1 MDRGACNYKTDDR
14 LVNCIL
20 LSNSSTENSKYCS
33 KTTQQEPLIE
43 KLNLKLFS
51 VLTLQQENILT
62 LLCVFLCRIGK
73 PSIMLEELRRALH
86 YHASTSSPKV
96 TKESAMDEI
105 RMMLRLFSSVYQGD
119 LAEFKC
125 LLKAGV
131 DPNSTDCEGNSLMHI
146 VIENGL
152 YDMVEILLTH
162 SKYI

>member
-1 MDRGACNYKTDDR
+1 MFN
-14 LVNCIL
+14 
-20 LSNSSTENSKYCS
+20 
-33 KTTQQEPLIE
+33 LIM
-43 KLNLKLFS
+43 F
-51 VLTLQQENILT
+51 
-62 LLCVFLCRIGK
+62 FFFCRIGK

-105 RMMLRLFSSVYQGD
+105 RMMLRLFSAVYQGD

-125 LLKAGV
+125 LLKTGV

-152 YDMVEILLTH
+152 YDMVEILVTH
-162 SKYI
+162 GKYLLQLKHFIYDNASCMFLPVLVLMKLRYH

>member
-1 MDRGACNYKTDDR
+1 
-14 LVNCIL
+14 
-20 LSNSSTENSKYCS
+20 
-33 KTTQQEPLIE
+33 
-43 KLNLKLFS
+43 
-51 VLTLQQENILT
+51 
-62 LLCVFLCRIGK
+62 
-73 PSIMLEELRRALH
+73 MLEELRRALH

-119 LAEFKC
+119 MAEC